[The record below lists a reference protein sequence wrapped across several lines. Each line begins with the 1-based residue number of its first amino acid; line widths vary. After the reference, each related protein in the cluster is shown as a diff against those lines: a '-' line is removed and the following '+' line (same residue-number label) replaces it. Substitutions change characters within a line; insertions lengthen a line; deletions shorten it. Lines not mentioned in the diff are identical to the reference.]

1 MADHFHHDFNSPSS
15 SSSAPPPPPGSGF
28 HQMTSGGMPGHSG
41 SKPSNHLALAIVSLL
56 FCCLPFGLVAVVNAA
71 RVDKLWHSGN
81 PTAAVAASV
90 QAKTWAIASL
100 TSVPALMVV
109 FVLLALVS

>member
-1 MADHFHHDFNSPSS
+1 MTDSFHHDFNSPSS
-15 SSSAPPPPPGSGF
+15 SSSAPLPPPGSGF
-28 HQMTSGGMPGHSG
+28 HQMTSGGMPGYSG
-41 SKPSNHLALAIVSLL
+41 SKPNNHLAFAIVTML
-56 FCCLPFGLVAVVNAA
+56 FCCLPFGVVAVVNAA

-100 TSVPALMVV
+100 TSVPALMAVI
-109 FVLLALVS
+109 FLLSLVS